1 MVTCWGIYK
10 YVNAT
15 SQKLQITNT
24 QHQCMNHANNTGI
37 VETKQKKVVLRCALS
52 MSDVQGSLVE
62 KSVSESINQV
72 PYTRTSDVE

>member
-1 MVTCWGIYK
+1 
-10 YVNAT
+10 
-15 SQKLQITNT
+15 
-24 QHQCMNHANNTGI
+24 MNHANNTGI